1 MIRKEDVK
9 GIVIIALFYLMIES
23 IGITCPIKFITGIS
37 CAGCGMSRAYISLF
51 KGDISMAFY
60 YHPLFILPPILLFS
74 IVFRNRIGSKLFK
87 TIIVVSALLFVAVYV
102 IRMLDMNNSVVVF
115 EINNGLIFKVI
126 NFVTGLLD
134 FK

>member
-1 MIRKEDVK
+1 
-9 GIVIIALFYLMIES
+9 
-23 IGITCPIKFITGIS
+23 
-37 CAGCGMSRAYISLF
+37 
-51 KGDISMAFY
+51 MAFY

-87 TIIVVSALLFVAVYV
+87 TIIVVSALWFVAVYV

-126 NFVTGLLD
+126 NCVTGLLD

>member
-126 NFVTGLLD
+126 NCVTGLLD